1 MKEPLRKADPDGF
14 DSTPQHV
21 FDDTIVDSTGELEEL
36 WEGIQDVY
44 LEAERCHN
52 LHKDENA
59 WLEVVRAMLKISG
72 MGTIKDMLE
81 VISV

>member
-14 DSTPQHV
+14 DSIPQHV
-21 FDDTIVDSTGELEEL
+21 FDDTIVELTRDLEKL

-52 LHKDENA
+52 LRKDENA
-59 WLEVVRAMLKISG
+59 WLEVVRAMFKISG
-72 MGTIKDMLE
+72 MGTIQDMVE